1 MKTLSRASALLI
13 ALPIL
18 LFSCETQDSVDVN
31 QDSIYGE
38 YRLVYEAASDK
49 TFARATFKFGGPT
62 GTILELSDPADVTSD
77 GGPMGWKPILVW
89 YESESASTDSSVTFV
104 YTDLDNNSFTNEVSL
119 AHEIDF
125 PAGLDTIRQNA
136 AYTLAWEGLPLA
148 TNESVI
154 VTINGINEG
163 DAKIFI
169 QNNPATTEIIL
180 DKDKLAGIGVGEAT
194 IALERYTIQ
203 DIQEGTSEGGQ
214 LWSRYIAAPIKVQI
228 AP

>member
-1 MKTLSRASALLI
+1 
-13 ALPIL
+13 
-18 LFSCETQDSVDVN
+18 
-31 QDSIYGE
+31 
-38 YRLVYEAASDK
+38 
-49 TFARATFKFGGPT
+49 
-62 GTILELSDPADVTSD
+62 
-77 GGPMGWKPILVW
+77 MGWKPILAW

-104 YTDLDNNSFTNEVSL
+104 YTDLDNNSFTNEVNL
-119 AHEIDF
+119 AYEIDF
-125 PAGLDTIRQNA
+125 PTGLDTIRQDA

-194 IALERYTIQ
+194 IAIERYTIQ

-214 LWSRYIAAPIKVQI
+214 LWSRYIAAPTKIQI
-228 AP
+228 ARRKRSCSQNSEPSRIIENGFRRAG